1 MFPVPAIYRHRAEEF
16 RAPQRRL
23 HRSAEEQ
30 YAYLLGAKVLL
41 LIMALHREEAEVVVT
56 QEMDVGST
64 GVYYSSCFV
73 MVALFASLLSLV
85 NDYSDL
91 GRICFG
97 TEWTNHGSR
106 KQRPRDVKVD
116 GSLL

>member
-64 GVYYSSCFV
+64 GVCYSSCFV
-73 MVALFASLLSLV
+73 MVALFASLLLV